1 MSGSRNIPSLSC
13 PIFILGCHKSGTS
26 LLRSL
31 LDGHGELVV
40 FPREVHFFHHAGAWI
55 DYPLRGALPV
65 ERDKAA
71 FMASVVKRMEGARR
85 NIDPY
90 ADSPPS
96 IRYDLERFTS
106 CFGAFEPKALKE
118 LYEAFAASLYC
129 SLFGARLSNG
139 ARIVDKS
146 VENAEYAGV
155 LRWMF
160 PDCSFIH
167 IVRNPYA
174 TIVAIRRSRGRKGY
188 PEMDKAARSLY
199 SSYYYLFKNR
209 MYLDRYLVVRYE
221 DLVNNTRAVMSQ
233 VSDFLHIRFTGNLLA
248 PTVLGT
254 PWQGN
259 STSDMPFSGV
269 SGHPLTAWK
278 ESINDFEVHLVN
290 RIAGPVLQEYGY
302 DQMVPQSGSRR
313 RVKGETLLTYIKN
326 RVLLSSLIGT

>member
-1 MSGSRNIPSLSC
+1 MPGSGNIPSLSS

-90 ADSPPS
+90 ADSPSS
-96 IRYDLERFTS
+96 IRYDIERFTS
-106 CFGAFEPKALKE
+106 CFGAFEPKTLTE
-118 LYEAFAASLYC
+118 LYEAFAASLYY
-129 SLFGARLSNG
+129 SLFGGHLSNG

-146 VENAEYAGV
+146 VENSEYAAT

-199 SSYYYLFKNR
+199 NSSYQLFKNR
-209 MYLDRYLVVRYE
+209 MYLDRYLVLRYE

-233 VSDFLHIRFTGNLLA
+233 VSDFLHIRFIDDLLA
-248 PTVLGT
+248 PSVLST

-259 STSDMPFSGV
+259 STSNTPFSGV
-269 SGHPLTAWK
+269 SDLPLAAWK
-278 ESINDFEVHLVN
+278 EKIYDFEIHLVN

-302 DQMVPQSGSRR
+302 EKMVPQRSSHR

-326 RVLLSSLIGT
+326 RVLLSSLIRA